1 MIASKHVLVFDIQIK
16 SRCVKRS
23 KYLCFEMFTIST
35 SEYESSKLPDFY
47 HKLFRA
53 VENDPKF
60 TRLDYLQEYSQK
72 LKARNEISEEVYK
85 RTRPIDG
92 RLARAHGLHKLQ
104 KKKKKEI
111 VHLLKFRPIKD
122 AGKI

>member
-1 MIASKHVLVFDIQIK
+1 
-16 SRCVKRS
+16 
-23 KYLCFEMFTIST
+23 MFTIST

-104 KKKKKEI
+104 KKKKRNCQKIFSSSDQSKMPE
-111 VHLLKFRPIKD
+111 KFKCLSSI
-122 AGKI
+122 

>member
-1 MIASKHVLVFDIQIK
+1 MIFVQ
-16 SRCVKRS
+16 
-23 KYLCFEMFTIST
+23 
-35 SEYESSKLPDFY
+35 YESLKLPDFY

-92 RLARAHGLHKLQ
+92 RLVRALGLHELQ
-104 KKKKKEI
+104 KKKEI

>member
-1 MIASKHVLVFDIQIK
+1 
-16 SRCVKRS
+16 
-23 KYLCFEMFTIST
+23 MFAISA

-72 LKARNEISEEVYK
+72 LKARNERSEEVYK

-104 KKKKKEI
+104 KEKKLPIFSSFDQSEMPG
-111 VHLLKFRPIKD
+111 KFKCLSSI
-122 AGKI
+122 

>member
-1 MIASKHVLVFDIQIK
+1 MIASKRVLVFGIQIK
-16 SRCVKRS
+16 SGCVKRL

-92 RLARAHGLHKLQ
+92 RLARALGLHELQ
-104 KKKKKEI
+104 KKKEI

>member
-1 MIASKHVLVFDIQIK
+1 
-16 SRCVKRS
+16 
-23 KYLCFEMFTIST
+23 MFAISA

-72 LKARNEISEEVYK
+72 LKARNERSEEVYK
-85 RTRPIDG
+85 RTRRNCPSSQVPTNQ
-92 RLARAHGLHKLQ
+92 RCRKNLS
-104 KKKKKEI
+104 
-111 VHLLKFRPIKD
+111 V
-122 AGKI
+122 

>member
-1 MIASKHVLVFDIQIK
+1 MIATKHVSVFDLQIK

-23 KYLCFEMFTIST
+23 KYLCFEMFAISA

-72 LKARNEISEEVYK
+72 LKARNERSEEVYK

-104 KKKKKEI
+104 KKKKEI
-111 VHLLKFRPIKD
+111 VHLLKFRTIKD

>member
-1 MIASKHVLVFDIQIK
+1 MIFVQ
-16 SRCVKRS
+16 
-23 KYLCFEMFTIST
+23 
-35 SEYESSKLPDFY
+35 YESSKLPDVY

-104 KKKKKEI
+104 EKKEI

>member
-1 MIASKHVLVFDIQIK
+1 
-16 SRCVKRS
+16 
-23 KYLCFEMFTIST
+23 MFAISV

-60 TRLDYLQEYSQK
+60 TRLDYLQEYSRK
-72 LKARNEISEEVYK
+72 LKARNERSEEVYK

-104 KKKKKEI
+104 KKKKKKLPIFSSSDQSKMPE
-111 VHLLKFRPIKD
+111 KFKCLSSI
-122 AGKI
+122 